1 MFPVHTSYT
10 DNQKQIILWFTAL
23 YGFTPKAVRKN
34 MYNYIIYFSCAFGI
48 SFDAENGKPKRVSF
62 EFLSKRLTTLGR
74 DFIIVAALVSILNE
88 YDYEF
93 FDTSLPADSLDH
105 SMAELFSWQHL
116 LNNFFVAGEL

>member
-1 MFPVHTSYT
+1 MVNRNF
-10 DNQKQIILWFTAL
+10 K
-23 YGFTPKAVRKN
+23 
-34 MYNYIIYFSCAFGI
+34 
-48 SFDAENGKPKRVSF
+48 
-62 EFLSKRLTTLGR
+62 FLSKRLTTLGR